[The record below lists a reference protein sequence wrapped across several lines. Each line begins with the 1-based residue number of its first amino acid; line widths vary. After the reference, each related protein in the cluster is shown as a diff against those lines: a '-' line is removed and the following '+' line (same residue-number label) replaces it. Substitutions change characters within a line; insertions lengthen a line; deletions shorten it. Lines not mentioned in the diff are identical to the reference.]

1 MADLKISQLTG
12 ATPPLT
18 GTETVPLVQGGL
30 TKKVSVANLTA
41 GRAVASAGGT
51 FSDNYIQGTA
61 AKGVNFTA
69 NTPAAG
75 MTSQLLN
82 WYETGTFTPTVTGTS
97 IAGAAT
103 YTIQVGNYI
112 RIGNMVQFQISLG
125 WSAHTGTG
133 NFAPVAGLPFTAAS
147 TTNNYAVPS
156 VFTSDLAMTAGNTIQ
171 AFISPGTNTIA
182 LRQIP
187 TGGGTTAVIPLDTA
201 VTFLF
206 ITGSYTV
213 A

>member
-61 AKGVNFTA
+61 AKGINFTA

-75 MTSQLLN
+75 VTSQLLN
-82 WYETGTFTPTVTGTS
+82 WYEEGTFTAALTPASGSISLS
-97 IAGAAT
+97 IADCK
-103 YTIQVGNYI
+103 YT
-112 RIGNMVQFQISLG
+112 RIGNRVSVSGFLYVESVSTPSGALTI
-125 WSAHTGTG
+125 T
-133 NFAPVAGLPFTAAS
+133 GLPFAAAAGFPAYSAASIYTNFLTTAATSPLMGYISGGS
-147 TTNNYAVPS
+147 TSINITG
-156 VFTSDLAMTAGNTIQ
+156 FTAGSVVDAS
-171 AFISPGTNTIA
+171 AFFKQNSHIA
-182 LRQIP
+182 
-187 TGGGTTAVIPLDTA
+187 
-201 VTFLF
+201 FE
-206 ITGSYTV
+206 ITYTV
-213 A
+213 